1 MVTLFIMLYMTTLG
15 MCMVL
20 LFVDSCVSR
29 RQTIAV
35 FCATLALVLAA
46 VITLYWRAGLHLLMY
61 LYPLVAHLPGFLLLL
76 YLSRYRGWRL
86 LFQLLSTI
94 LFCALIQHG
103 AGLVYYLSGR
113 RFLFVAAAYILLTT
127 LVLWFLLRVLR
138 PLFRQVLLELQHGWW
153 LICLVMAGYY
163 AIVIYLIPG
172 YVGLDLSSTVLKPA
186 VSLLMV
192 GFYSVLMIL
201 FGSLQKESQARY
213 HSQISALHLSALQ
226 SRIEAVKAAE
236 ASIRVERH
244 DLRHRLQTLTT
255 LIARGDQET
264 ALRFLDAAQR
274 RLDEHKPV
282 RWCQPPVLD
291 AMFSSYFEQARH
303 QGIQVDAHI
312 ALPEALPV
320 EEGDFAVVIA
330 NILENAIH
338 ACLKLP
344 QTQRVIRCKII
355 AAPSLMLEV
364 SNPCREPVS
373 FDQNG
378 RPISKKTG
386 HGIGTQSI
394 CAFCQSCGAVCE
406 FRLSDGWFSVQ
417 LIV

>member
-1 MVTLFIMLYMTTLG
+1 MVMLFVMLYMTVLG
-15 MCMVL
+15 MSMVL
-20 LFVDSCVSR
+20 LFVERRVSR
-29 RQTIAV
+29 RQTTVV
-35 FCATLALVLAA
+35 FCGTLVLVLALVIGVYCRLG
-46 VITLYWRAGLHLLMY
+46 IETLVY
-61 LYPLVAHLPGFLLLL
+61 LYSLVAHVPALLLCL
-76 YLSRYRGWRL
+76 YLSRHRGWRL
-86 LFQLLSTI
+86 LFQLLSSI
-94 LFCALIQHG
+94 LFCALIQHA
-103 AGLVYYLSGR
+103 AGLVYYLSGN
-113 RFLFVAAAYILLTT
+113 RFWVLAAAYALLTP

-163 AIVIYLIPG
+163 IIVIYLIPG
-172 YVGLDLSSTVLKPA
+172 YVGFNFSSTVLKPA

-192 GFYSVLMIL
+192 GFYSLLMIL
-201 FGSLQKESQARY
+201 FSSLQKESQARY
-213 HSQISALHLSALQ
+213 HSQLSALRLSALQ

-236 ASIRVERH
+236 ESIRVERH

-255 LIARGDQET
+255 LIIRGDQET
-264 ALRFLDAAQR
+264 ALQFLDTAQR

-291 AMFSSYFEQARH
+291 AMFSSYFDQARH
-303 QGIQVDAHI
+303 QNIQVDAHI
-312 ALPEALPV
+312 ALSGALPV
-320 EEGDFAVVIA
+320 DEGDFAVVIA

-344 QTQRVIRCKII
+344 QPHRVIRCKII
-355 AAPSLMLEV
+355 GAPSLMLKV
-364 SNPCREPVS
+364 ANPCNEPIS

-378 RPISKKTG
+378 RPISRKKG
-386 HGIGTQSI
+386 HGIGIQSI
-394 CAFCQSCGAVCE
+394 RAFCQNYGAVCE